1 MLFNIIYYRLNI
13 FKFVTILSFFKYD
26 MHKFFYSYLHAGSNG
41 YFEILIFEKKNFL
54 GGFFKI
60 YTDTGGGGLTKYRV
74 FHYNRTF

>member
-1 MLFNIIYYRLNI
+1 
-13 FKFVTILSFFKYD
+13 

>member
-1 MLFNIIYYRLNI
+1 
-13 FKFVTILSFFKYD
+13 

-60 YTDTGGGGLTKYRV
+60 YTDTRGVNKVIFIFPYAASKAA
-74 FHYNRTF
+74 